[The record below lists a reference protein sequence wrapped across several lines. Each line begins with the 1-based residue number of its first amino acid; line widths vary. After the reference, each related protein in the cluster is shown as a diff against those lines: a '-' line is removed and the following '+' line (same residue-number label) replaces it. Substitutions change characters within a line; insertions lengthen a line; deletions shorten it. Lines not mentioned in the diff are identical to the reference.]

1 VVYCSTINRLEE
13 TASQLQRALGDKI
26 LVIYHGQ
33 MDAARKEASMR
44 QFMDG
49 HADVCVAT
57 NAFGMGVDKADVRA
71 VIHRDIPANIEAL
84 AQELGRGGRDGKL
97 ALGITLFSPDSLR
110 TQRQFLDNGH
120 PSRSEVEKFF
130 YAIKSMA
137 DKNTMTVSASAEV
150 LEKMSGVHKF
160 AQRAVRSILL
170 GANVLATVPITQK
183 ICTIK
188 YTGSSEDAQFRK
200 YKEAVLGVGQV
211 LKDGA
216 IECDVENLADQ
227 LLLTDATVIKNLK
240 LMAEKGLLDYTPP
253 PRLTPLKVIG
263 DISAVDFA
271 RLAMRRKQCELKLQQ
286 VIDYQHVPDNERH
299 AYIEK
304 CFGH

>member
-1 VVYCSTINRLEE
+1 
-13 TASQLQRALGDKI
+13 
-26 LVIYHGQ
+26 
-33 MDAARKEASMR
+33 
-44 QFMDG
+44 
-49 HADVCVAT
+49 
-57 NAFGMGVDKADVRA
+57 MGVDKADVRA